1 MNRRA
6 RKVVVVVVVVVNSV
20 KEKDT
25 WFSRI
30 KLRKKLGEKKI
41 ENEDLKLIGKEVFFC
56 LKFENG
62 KEKKEENVYF
72 SFLLLNVKGEF
83 LELI

>member
-1 MNRRA
+1 MLIWLFWGKDTFIFSVNRRA

-25 WFSRI
+25 WVSRI
-30 KLRKKLGEKKI
+30 KLRKKVGRKKI
-41 ENEDLKLIGKEVFFC
+41 ENEDLKLIGKEVFFG

-62 KEKKEENVYF
+62 KEKKEENV
-72 SFLLLNVKGEF
+72 
-83 LELI
+83 

>member
-1 MNRRA
+1 MLIWLFWGKDTFIFSVNRRA

-25 WFSRI
+25 WVSRI
-30 KLRKKLGEKKI
+30 KLRKKVWRKKI
-41 ENEDLKLIGKEVFFC
+41 ENEDLKLIGKKVFFG

-62 KEKKEENVYF
+62 KEKKEENV
-72 SFLLLNVKGEF
+72 
-83 LELI
+83 